1 MSRFNGSGIG
11 AAAMPPLWSTRLPG
25 YGVVASRGTGPAA
38 QIGVDQ
44 NQAAKTRGEITAMM
58 MVVLEALCAT
68 SETRDAH
75 TDW

>member
-1 MSRFNGSGIG
+1 
-11 AAAMPPLWSTRLPG
+11 
-25 YGVVASRGTGPAA
+25 
-38 QIGVDQ
+38 VDQ